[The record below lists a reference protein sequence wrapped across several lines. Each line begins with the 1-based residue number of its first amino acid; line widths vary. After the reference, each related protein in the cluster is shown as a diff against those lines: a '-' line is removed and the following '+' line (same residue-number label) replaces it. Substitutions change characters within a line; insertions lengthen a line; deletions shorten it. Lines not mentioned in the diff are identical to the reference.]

1 MHYISQLSL
10 YVRCVPG
17 MIVRDPELVALLHR
31 LEDMAGR
38 ETGLDTGELFGVLER
53 VQRAEERISVS
64 KLLTGILKGAREREQ
79 GARDGSAQAM
89 AAVRALVAT
98 SIEPLLETPFDAATV
113 ARRLVGLARE
123 LQNFEM
129 KGINFKAVRDYI
141 DETRRTVL
149 VCIDLTTI
157 NHS

>member
-10 YVRCVPG
+10 YVWC
-17 MIVRDPELVALLHR
+17 VRDMVVRDRELVALLDR

-38 ETGLDTGELFGVLER
+38 ETGLDTRELFGVLER

-64 KLLTGILKGAREREQ
+64 NLLAGMLQGAREHEE
-79 GARDGSAQAM
+79 GARDGSAEAT
-89 AAVRALVAT
+89 AAVRALVAR
-98 SIEPLLETPFDAATV
+98 SIEPLLEAPFDAAAV

-123 LQNFEM
+123 LQNFET
-129 KGINFKAVRDYI
+129 KGINFKTVRDYI